1 MALLGLLLDQSNAS
15 NVCRLAEATTIGL
28 LDVCFIFRIA
38 FATNHFTTTDMNRSN
53 FRKIANGTKAGGALE
68 GVVIGIEDA
77 LERMRRSGGLGIRRH
92 GPTTKTQRPV
102 SSKIR
107 TRPLS
112 LSIDTT

>member
-68 GVVIGIEDA
+68 GVVIGVDDA
-77 LERMRRSGGLGIRRH
+77 LERMRRSGGGLGIRRH
-92 GPTTKTQRPV
+92 GSAAKTRTQRPV
-102 SSKIR
+102 SPKTHATSSV
-107 TRPLS
+107 S
-112 LSIDTT
+112 L